1 MANNKP
7 QTLQPSV
14 PPIND
19 NVFNLKRVHFIKDI
33 PIFLNFVNKVEGQF
47 YDLVIKTSPHTNI
60 TFLYITD
67 KKTKQVCLVPLS
79 SVASADLS

>member
-1 MANNKP
+1 MVNNKP
-7 QTLQPSV
+7 QIAKQELPS
-14 PPIND
+14 IND
-19 NVFNLKRVHFIKDI
+19 NIFQLKRVYFLQDI